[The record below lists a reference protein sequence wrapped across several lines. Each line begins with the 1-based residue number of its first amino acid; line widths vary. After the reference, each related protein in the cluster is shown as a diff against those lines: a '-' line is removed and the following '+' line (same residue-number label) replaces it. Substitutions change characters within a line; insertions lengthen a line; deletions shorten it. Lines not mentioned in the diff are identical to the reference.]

1 MNDRIKRFN
10 KLENIKNKEVESLE
24 IALKNQRK
32 ILDELKQHLVQLEQD
47 MNDAITEF
55 ATISDNGLHSIEDL
69 WEARM
74 QVESIEGEITQTSM
88 ELRKCEI
95 AVENITEEL
104 LNRYKEAKI
113 MERAANRLCEKENSE
128 KLAKEQSAIDDI
140 SLSRMGRNGVS

>member
-55 ATISDNGLHSIEDL
+55 ATISDNGLHNIEDL

-113 MERAANRLCEKENSE
+113 MERAANRLYEKENSE

-140 SLSRMGRNGVS
+140 SLSRMGRNGVL

>member
-47 MNDAITEF
+47 MNDAVTEF

-74 QVESIEGEITQTSM
+74 QVESIEGEIAQTSM

-113 MERAANRLCEKENSE
+113 MERAANRLYEKENSE

-140 SLSRMGRNGVS
+140 SLSHMGRNGVS